1 MHHLSGDRWSLVN
14 KLTTDKKIDIW
25 EMLIICNGGDDDD
38 RDDSE
43 YNDIDDE
50 SGEQW

>member
-1 MHHLSGDRWSLVN
+1 
-14 KLTTDKKIDIW
+14 
-25 EMLIICNGGDDDD
+25 MLIIYNGDDDDDNDDD

-43 YNDIDDE
+43 YNDIDHE